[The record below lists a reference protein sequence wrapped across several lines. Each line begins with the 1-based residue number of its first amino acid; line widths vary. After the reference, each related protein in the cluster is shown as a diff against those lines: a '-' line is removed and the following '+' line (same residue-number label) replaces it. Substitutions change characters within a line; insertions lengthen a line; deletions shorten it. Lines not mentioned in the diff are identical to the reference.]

1 MRILSVYP
9 YTHISSAALMING
22 KIKSA
27 SQEERFNREKM
38 STDFPIN
45 SINWCLKENNLK
57 LKDIDLIV
65 IPWNPQKNI
74 NHASL
79 RWVNTMRWRGEMLT
93 SVPTNLMRI
102 INEKEADEMNIS
114 WGKNKLLFIDH
125 HHCHAAF
132 GYYQSG
138 YNNANILTI
147 DGHGETETC
156 FFGSAKNRKIKKIH
170 SIDYPHSV
178 GLFYGTFTDFLG
190 FKADSDEWKVMALS
204 SYDKK
209 NKFDGLISKLYN
221 LTKNGFELDLTYFS
235 FYTFD
240 RKPNFFSKKFVELIG
255 TPRKKNEKLNKI
267 HYQIASAMQRHFEK
281 IVIHL
286 IKVLRFKNNSKNLI
300 LGGGAAMNCVL
311 NGKLDSLNLCNNNHI
326 SYAPDDSGVSVGAA
340 LYAHHKFNKSKF
352 NSNEI
357 KSCYYGPSF
366 DDNEIERTLN
376 RYKIRY
382 EKKTNIEKYASK
394 KISDGSLIGWFQGK
408 MEFGHRAL
416 GNRSILAD
424 PRRKNIKNL
433 INKAVKFRED
443 FRPFAPAILQEYQ
456 QNIMIMPKNRNVY
469 FMERAYKF
477 RKEWVN
483 KIPGVVHTDK
493 TGRVQTVSKK
503 INPKFYNL
511 IKYFND
517 ITGVP
522 VVLNTSFNLNGEP
535 IVLSPS
541 DAIRTFYSCGLDILI
556 LGNYVIKKN

>member
-1 MRILSVYP
+1 
-9 YTHISSAALMING
+9 MING

-93 SVPTNLMRI
+93 NVPTNLMRI

-204 SYDKK
+204 SHDKK

-456 QNIMIMPKNRNVY
+456 HNIMIMPKNRNVY

>member
-1 MRILSVYP
+1 
-9 YTHISSAALMING
+9 MING

-93 SVPTNLMRI
+93 NVPTNLMRI

-204 SYDKK
+204 SHDKK

>member
-1 MRILSVYP
+1 
-9 YTHISSAALMING
+9 MING